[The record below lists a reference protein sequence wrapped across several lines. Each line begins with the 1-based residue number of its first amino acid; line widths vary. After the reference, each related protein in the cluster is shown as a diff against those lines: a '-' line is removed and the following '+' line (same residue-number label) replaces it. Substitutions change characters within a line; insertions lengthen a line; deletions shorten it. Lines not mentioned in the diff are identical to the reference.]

1 MQKICERDLIL
12 FGFLSRFVL
21 RNHIAQ
27 KAIEHAEKGDFS
39 EVIKLNMF
47 PYQYKDLLITFC
59 YAPTPP
65 AGSQSAQTCRESL
78 LSSSRT

>member
-27 KAIEHAEKGDFS
+27 KAIELAEKGDFS
-39 EVIKLNMF
+39 EVIELNSVSILVLTV
-47 PYQYKDLLITFC
+47 KI
-59 YAPTPP
+59 
-65 AGSQSAQTCRESL
+65 S
-78 LSSSRT
+78 